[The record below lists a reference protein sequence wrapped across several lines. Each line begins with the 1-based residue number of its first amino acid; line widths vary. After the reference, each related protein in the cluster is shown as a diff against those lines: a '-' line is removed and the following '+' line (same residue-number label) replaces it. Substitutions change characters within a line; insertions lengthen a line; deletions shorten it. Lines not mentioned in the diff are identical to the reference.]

1 MTNHDTRHIETLAV
15 HAGRMPDPTTGA
27 VMPPIHLATN
37 YERDATGACPRG
49 FEYTREGNPN
59 RQALETS
66 LAVLEGGAAAACF
79 ASGNAAAAAVFQALT
94 PAQHV
99 VIAQDTYY
107 GTAVLLKDI
116 FAAWALEATF
126 VDATDPEAIAAA
138 MRPQTALV
146 WVETPSNPLLSVVDI
161 ARAAAI
167 AHAHG
172 ARLVVE
178 NTLGTPV
185 LQRPFEFG
193 ADLVVHSTTKFLGGH
208 SDVLGGV
215 VVTKVADEFFQ
226 RLRRI
231 QVIGGAVPSPFDCW
245 LLQRSLKTLPCRVRA
260 QSETALKVARFLA
273 THKRVE
279 RVLYPGLPEHP
290 GYLTAKKQMS
300 GFGGVLSFTLKEG
313 AAAAKALP
321 SRTRIFTHA
330 TSIGGVES
338 LIEHRASAEGPDT
351 RAPQNLVRLS
361 IGLEHPDDL
370 IADLAQALG
379 EVPQPEP
386 KPVFPGGRLLRTPGT
401 P

>member
-1 MTNHDTRHIETLAV
+1 MSEDARRIETVAV
-15 HAGRMPDPTTGA
+15 HAGRTPDPATGA
-27 VMPPIHLATN
+27 VMPPIYLATN

-49 FEYTREGNPN
+49 FEYAREGNPN
-59 RQALETS
+59 RRMLEAS
-66 LAVLEGGAAAACF
+66 LAALEGGAAAACF

-94 PAQHV
+94 PARHV

-107 GTAVLLKDI
+107 GTAVLLRDI
-116 FAAWALEATF
+116 FAAWSLEATF
-126 VDATDPEAIAAA
+126 VDAADPEAVAAA
-138 MRPQTALV
+138 MRPATALV

-161 ARAAAI
+161 ARTAEI

-215 VVTKVADEFFQ
+215 VIARTEDEFFG
-226 RLRRI
+226 RIRRV
-231 QVIGGAVPSPFDCW
+231 QVVAGAVPSPFDCW

-273 THKRVE
+273 THKKVA

-290 GYLTAKKQMS
+290 GYLTAKRQMS

-321 SRTRIFTHA
+321 ARTRIFTHA

-338 LIEHRASAEGPDT
+338 LIEHRASAEGPET

-370 IADLAQALG
+370 IDDLAQALG
-379 EVPQPEP
+379 DVPSPAP
-386 KPVFPGGRLLRTPGT
+386 RPVFPGGRLLRTPE
-401 P
+401 

>member
-1 MTNHDTRHIETLAV
+1 MSQDAHHIETLAV
-15 HAGRMPDPTTGA
+15 HAGRTPDPTTGA

-59 RQALETS
+59 RRALETS
-66 LAVLEGGAAAACF
+66 LALLEGGAAAACF

-116 FAAWALEATF
+116 FADWSLEATF
-126 VDATDPEAIAAA
+126 VDATQPEAIAAA
-138 MRPQTALV
+138 MRTNTALV
-146 WVETPSNPLLSVVDI
+146 WVETPSNPLLSVVDLP
-161 ARAAAI
+161 RAAEI
-167 AHAHG
+167 AHAQQAH
-172 ARLVVE
+172 LLVE
-178 NTLGTPV
+178 NTLGTPI
-185 LQRPFEFG
+185 LQRPFDFG

-208 SDVLGGV
+208 SDLLGGV
-215 VVTKVADEFFQ
+215 VITKRQDAFFE
-226 RLRRI
+226 RIRRV
-231 QVIGGAVPSPFDCW
+231 QVVGGAVPSPFDCW
-245 LLQRSLKTLPCRVRA
+245 LLQRSLKTLPCRVRT

-290 GYLTAKKQMS
+290 GYLTAKRQMS

-313 AAAAKALP
+313 DAAAKALP
-321 SRTRIFTHA
+321 ARTRIFTHA

-338 LIEHRASAEGPDT
+338 LIEHRASAEGPGT

-379 EVPQPEP
+379 DVPHAEP
-386 KPVFPGGRLLRTPGT
+386 KPVFPGGRLLRSPKEL
-401 P
+401 

>member
-1 MTNHDTRHIETLAV
+1 MSQDARRIETLAV
-15 HAGRMPDPTTGA
+15 HAGRTPDPATGA
-27 VMPPIHLATN
+27 VMPPIYLATN

-49 FEYTREGNPN
+49 FEYAREGNPN
-59 RQALETS
+59 RQMLETS
-66 LAVLEGGAAAACF
+66 LAALEGGAAAACF

-94 PAQHV
+94 PARHV

-126 VDATDPEAIAAA
+126 VDATDPQAIAAA
-138 MRPQTALV
+138 MRPSTALA

-161 ARAAAI
+161 ARAAEI
-167 AHAHG
+167 AHAQG

-178 NTLGTPV
+178 NTLGTPA

-215 VVTKVADEFFQ
+215 VIAKVEDEFFQ
-226 RLRRI
+226 RIRRVQI
-231 QVIGGAVPSPFDCW
+231 VAGAVPSPFDCW

-273 THKRVE
+273 AHKRVE
-279 RVLYPGLPEHP
+279 RVLYPGLPESP
-290 GYLTAKKQMS
+290 GYLTAKRQMS

-313 AAAAKALP
+313 PAAAKALP
-321 SRTRIFTHA
+321 ARTRIFTHA

-370 IADLAQALG
+370 IGDLAQALG
-379 EVPQPEP
+379 DAPPPAPQ
-386 KPVFPGGRLLRTPGT
+386 PVFPGGRLLRSPQASR
-401 P
+401 